1 MLGPGW
7 AGCVRERAKPGQG
20 GCEPARP
27 VRREQAELLSWLGRL
42 RFLIF
47 LFPFLIPY
55 LFIPP
60 LYLLPKA
67 PKLVYMCC
75 QHVQLLV
82 GSSRGYLWVSG
93 VHVKGWHRWALI
105 DKEGRL
111 TL

>member
-1 MLGPGW
+1 M
-7 AGCVRERAKPGQG
+7 
-20 GCEPARP
+20 
-27 VRREQAELLSWLGRL
+27 REQAELLSWLGR
-42 RFLIF
+42 FGFPIF
-47 LFPFLIPY
+47 LSPFLIPY
-55 LFIPP
+55 LFIPL

-67 PKLVYMCC
+67 PKLVYTCC

-93 VHVKGWHRWALI
+93 VHVKGWHQWALI